1 MLPSIRLIAATFLC
15 GFAIVFAG
23 LRIAASLNDIHQGL
37 PVIAAQAAPLAPT
50 PIADRQT
57 TDSRPAAPVLY
68 DLRFVVSNTAFT
80 PTLASLSV
88 PAAPP
93 LDITPPAIEKVSK
106 EELPAPPGATTAKS
120 NDEPPIATAAPAA
133 PASAPPAP
141 DAAPQASPQASPSA
155 PVDTPPEAVPDK
167 QSAADSV
174 ARIASLTTTEDA
186 PAPTESVAAPAIET
200 TAVGTGDAH
209 EDKSV
214 LAVAAIEPEPQFAA
228 PVAEPPRPEQAPA
241 DVASPE
247 QPNAPSVQVIL
258 PMPHARPERTN
269 TARSAAKK
277 HTRAAHKKRVRVAQ
291 RAPAPPA
298 TTTFATFGGFG
309 SSSTRPFG
317 TTR

>member
-1 MLPSIRLIAATFLC
+1 MLPSIRLIAVTFLC
-15 GFAIVFAG
+15 GFAVVFAG

-37 PVIAAQAAPLAPT
+37 PVVAAQAAPLAPAL
-50 PIADRQT
+50 IADRPT
-57 TDSRPAAPVLY
+57 TDSHPAAPVLY

-80 PTLASLSV
+80 PTLASLTV

-93 LDITPPAIEKVSK
+93 LDITPPVIEKVSK

-133 PASAPPAP
+133 PASVSPAP

-155 PVDTPPEAVPDK
+155 PVDTPPEAAPDK
-167 QSAADSV
+167 QSAADGV
-174 ARIASLTTTEDA
+174 TRIASLTATEDA

-200 TAVGTGDAH
+200 TAIGTGDAH
-209 EDKSV
+209 EDKSA
-214 LAVAAIEPEPQFAA
+214 LAVASIEREPQFAA
-228 PVAEPPRPEQAPA
+228 PAAEPPQPEQAPA

-247 QPNAPSVQVIL
+247 QPSAPAVQVTL

-269 TARSAAKK
+269 T
-277 HTRAAHKKRVRVAQ
+277 TRPALKRPAHAAHRKRVRVAQ

-298 TTTFATFGGFG
+298 ASTFSSFGGFG
-309 SSSTRPFG
+309 SPSSQPFG